1 MDNYGILSLAPALI
15 AVILAFITREALFS
29 ILCGVLVGL
38 LITGQD
44 LLFGFTGIIQSALGN
59 ADFIW
64 VIGIEV
70 FIGIMVAFFQKSG
83 AISAVANKLNEK
95 LHITPKIAQVMGAA
109 LGVLIFFSD
118 YFSPLF
124 VGNVMRPIT
133 DKAKVSRE
141 KLAWL
146 CDCTSAPVCITLPFS
161 AWGVYVAGLVVGF
174 GTFATAEA
182 GQNAVIHASVFQL
195 YGILTIVMIF
205 LVALGFIPDF
215 GPMKKAEER
224 ARTTGK
230 VIADG
235 STPMLSNELDNI
247 KPKEGFK
254 PNIVLH
260 FLIPA
265 IIIICTTIG
274 TYVVMGSAKTLEAF
288 VLAVTYQAI
297 VLLIQKAFNIREMI
311 QVATEGIKSVVSA
324 MLILSLAYCINA
336 ISKTLGT
343 SSYVISVTESWMTPA
358 TLLALTF
365 AVCAFISFFT
375 GTSWGVYAI
384 MIPIAMPLAF
394 NMAGGVEGSLV
405 YAEIAAVMGG
415 GAFGDHCSPLSDTT
429 ILSSLGAGSDHVD
442 HVKTQLPYALSVA
455 VLCLIGYIIIGI
467 CL

>member
-95 LHITPKIAQVMGAA
+95 LHITPRIAQVMGAA

-146 CDCTSAPVCITLPFS
+146 CDCTSAPVCITLPFTS
-161 AWGVYVAGLVVGF
+161 WGVYVAGLVVGF

-297 VLLIQKAFNIREMI
+297 VLLIQKAFDIREMI

-343 SSYVISVTESWMTPA
+343 ANFVISVTESWMTPA
-358 TLLALTF
+358 TLLAMTF

-394 NMAGGVEGSLV
+394 SMSGGVEGSLV

>member
-1 MDNYGILSLAPALI
+1 MDNSYGILSLAPALI

-83 AISAVANKLNEK
+83 AIEAVANKLNEK
-95 LHITPKIAQVMGAA
+95 LHITPRIAQIMGAA
-109 LGVLIFFSD
+109 LGVLVFFSD

-146 CDCTSAPVCITLPFS
+146 CDCTSAPVCITLPFTS
-161 AWGVYVAGLVVGF
+161 WGVYVAGLVVGF

-182 GQNAVIHASVFQL
+182 GQDAVIHSIPFQL

-205 LVALGFIPDF
+205 LVALGFLPDY

-230 VIADG
+230 VVADG
-235 STPMLSNELDNI
+235 STPMLSRELDNI

-254 PNIVLH
+254 SNLILH

-265 IIIICTTIG
+265 LIVIAVTIG
-274 TYVVMGSAKTLEAF
+274 TYVIMGSAKTLEAF
-288 VLAVTYQAI
+288 VLAVVYQAI

-324 MLILSLAYCINA
+324 MLILSMAYCINA
-336 ISKTLGT
+336 ISQTLGT
-343 SSYVISVTESWMTPA
+343 SSYVISVTEKLDDPRD
-358 TLLALTF
+358 
-365 AVCAFISFFT
+365 
-375 GTSWGVYAI
+375 
-384 MIPIAMPLAF
+384 P
-394 NMAGGVEGSLV
+394 
-405 YAEIAAVMGG
+405 
-415 GAFGDHCSPLSDTT
+415 
-429 ILSSLGAGSDHVD
+429 AGSGLRRLRFHVLL
-442 HVKTQLPYALSVA
+442 HRHQLGRVRHHGPHRDASGLQYDRR
-455 VLCLIGYIIIGI
+455 
-467 CL
+467 

>member
-83 AISAVANKLNEK
+83 AIEAVANKLNEK
-95 LHITPKIAQVMGAA
+95 LHITPRIAQIMGAA
-109 LGVLIFFSD
+109 LGVLVFFSD

-146 CDCTSAPVCITLPFS
+146 CDCTSAPVCITLPFTS
-161 AWGVYVAGLVVGF
+161 WGVYVAGF

-182 GQNAVIHASVFQL
+182 GQAAVIHSVPFQL

-205 LVALGFIPDF
+205 LVALGFLPDY

-230 VIADG
+230 VVADG

-254 PNIVLH
+254 SNLILH

-265 IIIICTTIG
+265 VIVVVINIG
-274 TYVVMGSAKTLEAF
+274 TYVIMGTAKTLEGF
-288 VLAVTYQAI
+288 VVAVTYQAI

-324 MLILSLAYCINA
+324 MLILSMAYCINA

-343 SSYVISVTESWMTPA
+343 SSYVISVTESWMTPV
-358 TLLALTF
+358 TLLALAF
-365 AVCAFISFFT
+365 AVCAFMAFFT

-384 MIPIAMPLAF
+384 MIPIVMPLAF
-394 NMAGGVEGSLV
+394 NMTGGEATNLV
-405 YAEIAAVMGG
+405 YATIAAVMGG
-415 GAFGDHCSPLSDTT
+415 GCFGDHCSPLSDTT

-442 HVKTQLPYALSVA
+442 HVKTQLPYALTVA
-455 VLCLIGYIIIGI
+455 VITCIGYIIIGL
-467 CL
+467 CLK